1 MRLPYA
7 LAAICVLSATRLSI
21 ASEPSIVTEET
32 WVDNSVQFLQAG
44 TGHKNVN
51 GGALGLCSENGM
63 AMTGFTR
70 SGKCEELQDD
80 DGELI
85 TESLTQDT
93 HLQRIQVFLS
103 GSHHICIDLS
113 TTSGGNFCEVTGQV
127 QGGDN
132 WCNDEGECF
141 DNKDKKCPRKHWC
154 VCQWAFAGYLKKAG
168 GCDKIQDVVCTAT
181 NMAAMKAY
189 ESKKDSDDSIK
200 AAHDCLKSKCSSS

>member
-1 MRLPYA
+1 M
-7 LAAICVLSATRLSI
+7 
-21 ASEPSIVTEET
+21 
-32 WVDNSVQFLQAG
+32 DNSVQFLQAG

-80 DGELI
+80 DG
-85 TESLTQDT
+85 
-93 HLQRIQVFLS
+93 
-103 GSHHICIDLS
+103 SHHICIDLS

-141 DNKDKKCPRKHWC
+141 DNKDKKCPRQHWC
-154 VCQWAFAGYLKKAG
+154 VCQWAFAGYLEKAG

-189 ESKKDSDDSIK
+189 EAKKDSDHSIK